1 MGVCR
6 GDGRGDGVEMRV
18 EEMKSRSESRDANR
32 EMRVEGIELRRIV
45 EEMELGMRMGLGD

>member
-1 MGVCR
+1 
-6 GDGRGDGVEMRV
+6 MRV